1 MYVGRSPDLKKN
13 LWKIFACM
21 AVELLLP
28 GLILLVRPRTILNSV
43 SWCLGCLVSTQIS
56 KQANAPIA
64 KHIIICQDA
73 DHNTTVQSVCRTC
86 IHTTGCTTQSDIAQE
101 NWHLHVL
108 KFFGISVHIVEGSY
122 TNFKTSK
129 YVEEVIEVDELDKD
143 FLSAAAGEDK

>member
-1 MYVGRSPDLKKN
+1 MTELEQFDDKENLFLKFCTKKIEELNFYGSATNHLELSAVWVG
-13 LWKIFACM
+13 W
-21 AVELLLP
+21 
-28 GLILLVRPRTILNSV
+28 SV
-43 SWCLGCLVSTQIS
+43 SGFVSTQIS

-108 KFFGISVHIVEGSY
+108 KFFGISVHIVEGS
-122 TNFKTSK
+122 
-129 YVEEVIEVDELDKD
+129 
-143 FLSAAAGEDK
+143 